1 MTAVSQSN
9 MAAPTPDFSGV
20 EFATSTAGRPVARI
34 GDVVLAIITPAS
46 GFALS
51 ATGSALSLISCAML
65 NMTGRP
71 PSSAGE
77 T

>member
-51 ATGSALSLISCAML
+51 ATGSVAKPEGPDIDRCPRL
-65 NMTGRP
+65 
-71 PSSAGE
+71 
-77 T
+77 